1 MTRQLMNLIA
11 NKVGLTPSGY
21 VNDSALWERIKYLL
35 KNSTAVSGVA
45 ATGVFTSSGAIGNN
59 ETVTIGSVVYRFRS
73 TLAQAYDV
81 KIGGTDAIT
90 LDNLKHAINASGT
103 AGTHYFAGTHAH
115 PQVTATTNTDTAQT
129 VEVRYTHLLAV
140 ATTETCANCAW
151 GGATVSGG
159 TAGIIAP
166 AASDVAAVSG
176 GR

>member
-1 MTRQLMNLIA
+1 MNLIA

-45 ATGVFTSSGAIGNN
+45 ATGVLTASGTFSNN
-59 ETVTIGSVVYRFRS
+59 ETVKIGDITYRFR
-73 TLAQAYDV
+73 TTIAQAYDV
-81 KIGGTDAIT
+81 LIGASAAVS
-90 LDNLKHAINASGT
+90 LDNLKKAINASGT
-103 AGTHYFAGTHAH
+103 AGTEYFAGTHAH

-140 ATTETCANCAW
+140 TTTETCANASW

-166 AASDVAAVSG
+166 AAKDVAAVSG